1 MRERIQ
7 GPRFAWTVLI
17 GRQGLAIKG
26 KTGGEIPLQETFGWL
41 RNHPLPHNQGMRCP
55 FCGHLEDK
63 VVDSRESREG
73 DAIRRRRECLKC
85 GRRFTSYERLE
96 EVPILIVKKD
106 GRREPFE
113 RQKLLR
119 GLMAACQKRPIS
131 LVRLEEIASDIQA
144 RLVEQVDREIPSRQ
158 LGELVMDALK
168 SIDSVA
174 YVRFA
179 SVYRDFKDLPDF
191 VKALEGLM
199 SNPPPPPSPP
209 KASES
214 AVSTEAPAIRKPE
227 PNLTQQTPLF
237 PGIEPESSGLTQRRK
252 TK

>member
-1 MRERIQ
+1 
-7 GPRFAWTVLI
+7 
-17 GRQGLAIKG
+17 
-26 KTGGEIPLQETFGWL
+26 
-41 RNHPLPHNQGMRCP
+41 MRCP

-73 DAIRRRRECLKC
+73 DSIRRRRECLKC

-106 GRREPFE
+106 GRREPFD

-119 GLMAACQKRPIS
+119 GVMAACQKRPVS
-131 LVRLEEIASDIQA
+131 LARLEEVVGDIQSK
-144 RLVEQVDREIPSRQ
+144 LVEQPDREVPSLL
-158 LGELVMDALK
+158 LGEMVMDALK
-168 SIDSVA
+168 VLDSVA

-199 SNPPPPPSPP
+199 GVAPPLPPMPPPPVPVPSRDPE
-209 KASES
+209 ASQKS
-214 AVSTEAPAIRKPE
+214 KMAQPI
-227 PNLTQQTPLF
+227 PLF
-237 PGIEPESSGLTQRRK
+237 PGVDPDSPPTGRRRK
-252 TK
+252 PK

>member
-1 MRERIQ
+1 
-7 GPRFAWTVLI
+7 
-17 GRQGLAIKG
+17 
-26 KTGGEIPLQETFGWL
+26 
-41 RNHPLPHNQGMRCP
+41 MRCP
-55 FCGHLEDK
+55 FCGHIEDK

-106 GRREPFE
+106 GRREPFD

-119 GLMAACQKRPIS
+119 GIMSACQKRPVS
-131 LVRLEEIASDIQA
+131 LATLEEAAGDIQA
-144 RLVEQVDREIPSRQ
+144 KLMELPDREVPSRN

-168 SIDSVA
+168 QIDSVA

-191 VKALEGLM
+191 VKALEVLM
-199 SNPPPPPSPP
+199 PVPAPGPRLTRPAPPPEQAEPLVPLPP
-209 KASES
+209 
-214 AVSTEAPAIRKPE
+214 PARPDQHLSVPQPFKS
-227 PNLTQQTPLF
+227 TPLF
-237 PGIEPESSGLTQRRK
+237 PGVTPDGPSPPKRRK
-252 TK
+252 SR

>member
-1 MRERIQ
+1 
-7 GPRFAWTVLI
+7 
-17 GRQGLAIKG
+17 
-26 KTGGEIPLQETFGWL
+26 
-41 RNHPLPHNQGMRCP
+41 MRCP

-73 DAIRRRRECLKC
+73 ESIRRRRECLKC

-106 GRREPFE
+106 GRREPFD

-119 GLMAACQKRPIS
+119 GVMAACQKRPVS
-131 LVRLEEIASDIQA
+131 LARLEEVAGDIQS
-144 RLVEQVDREIPSRQ
+144 RLMEQPDREVPSRR
-158 LGELVMDALK
+158 LGELVMDVLK
-168 SIDSVA
+168 GIDSVA

-199 SNPPPPPSPP
+199 GTAPPPAVPVPPRLPEASQKP
-209 KASES
+209 KTAQP
-214 AVSTEAPAIRKPE
+214 V
-227 PNLTQQTPLF
+227 PLF
-237 PGIEPESSGLTQRRK
+237 PGVDPDSPRPPRRRK
-252 TK
+252 PK

>member
-1 MRERIQ
+1 
-7 GPRFAWTVLI
+7 
-17 GRQGLAIKG
+17 
-26 KTGGEIPLQETFGWL
+26 
-41 RNHPLPHNQGMRCP
+41 MRCP
-55 FCGHLEDK
+55 FCGHIEDK

-96 EVPILIVKKD
+96 ELPILIVKKD
-106 GRREPFE
+106 GRREAFDPH
-113 RQKLLR
+113 KLMR
-119 GLMAACQKRPIS
+119 GLTAACQKRPVP
-131 LVRLEEIASDIQA
+131 LARLEEVAGDIQA
-144 RLVEQVDREIPSRQ
+144 KLMELSDREVPSRQ

-199 SNPPPPPSPP
+199 GTAQP
-209 KASES
+209 
-214 AVSTEAPAIRKPE
+214 APAPPAKAAVPAKPRPAPVPAPAPAGE
-227 PNLTQQTPLF
+227 SLPFATPPLF
-237 PGIEPESSGLTQRRK
+237 PGVEPERPGPPKRRK
-252 TK
+252 SR

>member
-1 MRERIQ
+1 
-7 GPRFAWTVLI
+7 
-17 GRQGLAIKG
+17 
-26 KTGGEIPLQETFGWL
+26 
-41 RNHPLPHNQGMRCP
+41 MRCP

-73 DAIRRRRECLKC
+73 ESIRRRRECLKC

-106 GRREPFE
+106 GRREPFD

-119 GLMAACQKRPIS
+119 GIMSACQKRPVS
-131 LVRLEEIASDIQA
+131 LARLEEAAGDIQSK
-144 RLVEQVDREIPSRQ
+144 LMEQPDREIPSLL
-158 LGELVMDALK
+158 LGELVMDTLK
-168 SIDSVA
+168 VIDSVA

-199 SNPPPPPSPP
+199 GGPPPGQPVSLPPVPP
-209 KASES
+209 RSSEASEKVKV
-214 AVSTEAPAIRKPE
+214 ALPI
-227 PNLTQQTPLF
+227 PLF
-237 PGIEPESSGLTQRRK
+237 PGVDQDLPPSSRRRK
-252 TK
+252 PK

>member
-1 MRERIQ
+1 
-7 GPRFAWTVLI
+7 
-17 GRQGLAIKG
+17 
-26 KTGGEIPLQETFGWL
+26 
-41 RNHPLPHNQGMRCP
+41 MRCP

-73 DAIRRRRECLKC
+73 ESIRRRRECLKC

-106 GRREPFE
+106 GRREPFD

-119 GLMAACQKRPIS
+119 GIMAACQKRPVS
-131 LVRLEEIASDIQA
+131 LSRLEEAAGDIQSK
-144 RLVEQVDREIPSRQ
+144 LMEQPDREIPSLL

-168 SIDSVA
+168 VIDSVA

-199 SNPPPPPSPP
+199 GGPSPLPPVVPIVVPPRVPEASQKP
-209 KASES
+209 KA
-214 AVSTEAPAIRKPE
+214 AQPI
-227 PNLTQQTPLF
+227 PLF
-237 PGIEPESSGLTQRRK
+237 PGVDSDSPPSNRRRK
-252 TK
+252 PK

>member
-1 MRERIQ
+1 
-7 GPRFAWTVLI
+7 
-17 GRQGLAIKG
+17 
-26 KTGGEIPLQETFGWL
+26 
-41 RNHPLPHNQGMRCP
+41 MRCQ

-73 DAIRRRRECLKC
+73 ESIRRRRECLKC

-96 EVPILIVKKD
+96 EAPILIVKKD
-106 GRREPFE
+106 GRREPFD

-119 GLMAACQKRPIS
+119 GIMAACQKRPVS
-131 LVRLEEIASDIQA
+131 LSRLEEAAGDIQA
-144 RLVEQVDREIPSRQ
+144 RLIEQPDREIPSLL

-168 SIDSVA
+168 TIDSVA

-199 SNPPPPPSPP
+199 GGPPTQPVSVPSSAGPPRVPEASQKS
-209 KASES
+209 KA
-214 AVSTEAPAIRKPE
+214 AVPI
-227 PNLTQQTPLF
+227 PLF
-237 PGIEPESSGLTQRRK
+237 PGVAPDSPSSNRRRK
-252 TK
+252 SR

>member
-1 MRERIQ
+1 
-7 GPRFAWTVLI
+7 
-17 GRQGLAIKG
+17 
-26 KTGGEIPLQETFGWL
+26 
-41 RNHPLPHNQGMRCP
+41 MRCP

-73 DAIRRRRECLKC
+73 DSIRRRRECLKC

-96 EVPILIVKKD
+96 EVPLLIVKKD
-106 GRREPFE
+106 GRREPFD

-119 GLMAACQKRPIS
+119 GIMSACQKRPVS
-131 LVRLEEIASDIQA
+131 LARLEEAASDIQSK
-144 RLVEQVDREIPSRQ
+144 LMEQPDREIPSLL

-168 SIDSVA
+168 VIDSVA

-199 SNPPPPPSPP
+199 GGPVASKAPRRTAPPPP
-209 KASES
+209 
-214 AVSTEAPAIRKPE
+214 TEAPPPLPAPPPLKGA
-227 PNLTQQTPLF
+227 LQVPLF
-237 PGIEPESSGLTQRRK
+237 PGVDPESPPLKRHRK
-252 TK
+252 S